1 MAQANKHI
9 TLNTENQVV
18 LNTEHE
24 EALKDLARLMV
35 EADRQWITQMEYD
48 LTPDKAHNVQ
58 FFIRHWGSW
67 AQAVEQAKAYM
78 HLQQEFAPKPSEYSG
93 YVQCLCGKALH
104 CEEKFWSPDRR
115 RIRMCD
121 SCRAW
126 SDGITVDESLLYI
139 SDDSPS
145 GRSAALKAQAGQ
157 RAAKAK
163 EKEEDASST
172 TPPEARSTSYK
183 TGSRSRSSNLNRC
196 EKTKKLTRK

>member
-1 MAQANKHI
+1 
-9 TLNTENQVV
+9 
-18 LNTEHE
+18 
-24 EALKDLARLMV
+24 
-35 EADRQWITQMEYD
+35 
-48 LTPDKAHNVQ
+48 
-58 FFIRHWGSW
+58 
-67 AQAVEQAKAYM
+67 
-78 HLQQEFAPKPSEYSG
+78 
-93 YVQCLCGKALH
+93 
-104 CEEKFWSPDRR
+104 
-115 RIRMCD
+115 MCD

-163 EKEEDASST
+163 AKEEEASST